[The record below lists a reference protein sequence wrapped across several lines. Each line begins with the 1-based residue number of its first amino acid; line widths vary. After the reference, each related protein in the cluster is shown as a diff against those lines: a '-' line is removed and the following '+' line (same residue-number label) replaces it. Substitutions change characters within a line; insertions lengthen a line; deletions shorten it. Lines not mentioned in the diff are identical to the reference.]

1 MKGENAV
8 DKICVSMD
16 FANGEDYSALMV
28 LRPFISNNDP
38 CKYEVVNVFYG
49 KDADRIYAIL
59 TNK

>member
-1 MKGENAV
+1 M

-16 FANGEDYSALMV
+16 FASGDDYSALMV
-28 LRPFISNNDP
+28 LRSFVSNNDY
-38 CKYEVVNVFYG
+38 CTYEVVNVFYG

>member
-1 MKGENAV
+1 MKGGTTV
-8 DKICVSMD
+8 DKLYVSID
-16 FANGEDYSALMV
+16 FAKGGDYSALMV

>member
-1 MKGENAV
+1 MKGEIAV

-16 FANGEDYSALMV
+16 FAKGGDYSALMV
-28 LRPFISNNDP
+28 LRPFVSGKDEA
-38 CKYEVVNVFYG
+38 KYEVVNVFYG